1 MRTWLRNF
9 TIITRII
16 LFNLL
21 FLNMPTL
28 QQIIETLESAV
39 PKMYQES
46 YDNSGLLFG
55 NRNANIKKAMLCL
68 DCTEPVLDE
77 AIANGC
83 QLIIAHHPIVFKGL
97 KSLTGANY
105 IERVMIR
112 AIQKNIAI
120 YACHTN
126 LDNMAIGV
134 NHIIGKKLGLTH
146 TSILAPLKNTL
157 KQLYTYAPLS
167 EAETI
172 RQALYKAGAGSIG
185 NYSECSFNSIGL
197 GTFKA
202 GKQAKPFIGA
212 LGTLHEEKEV
222 KIEVVYPIHCE
233 HAVLRALHEAHPYE
247 EIAYGTLQIE
257 IENKQLGAGL
267 IGKLAEPLQEKQ
279 FLKLLKTKMKTSCIR
294 HTQLNGKPIQT
305 IAVCGGAG
313 SFLLQHAKKAGADVY
328 VTADFKYHEFFDA
341 ENQIIIADIGH
352 YESEQFTYEIF
363 SELLSKKFPTF
374 AILKTS
380 VNTNPVNYYS

>member
-1 MRTWLRNF
+1 
-9 TIITRII
+9 
-16 LFNLL
+16 
-21 FLNMPTL
+21 MPTL
-28 QQIIETLESAV
+28 QQIIDSIESTA
-39 PKMYQES
+39 PRIYQEA

-55 NRNANIKKAMLCL
+55 NRHANIKKTMLCL
-68 DCTEPVLDE
+68 DCTEEVLED
-77 AIANGC
+77 AISNGC

-105 IERVMIR
+105 VERVMIR

-126 LDNMAIGV
+126 LDNISAGV
-134 NHIIGKKLGLTH
+134 NAIIGKKLGLTN
-146 TSILAPLKNTL
+146 TSVLAPMKNTL

-167 EAETI
+167 EAESV

-185 NYSECSFNSIGL
+185 NYTECSFNSIGL

-202 GKQAKPFIGA
+202 NKQAKPFIGS
-212 LGTLHEEKEV
+212 LGSLHEEKEV
-222 KIEVVYPIHCE
+222 KIEVVYPIHAE
-233 HAVLRALHEAHPYE
+233 QNVLKALHETHPYE
-247 EIAYGTLQIE
+247 EIALGTLQIE

-267 IGKLAEPLQEKQ
+267 IGKLPEPIDEKQ
-279 FLKLLKTKMKTSCIR
+279 FLKLLKTKMKTGGIR
-294 HTQLNGKPIQT
+294 HTKLLGKPIQKV
-305 IAVCGGAG
+305 AVCGGSG
-313 SFLLQHAKKAGADVY
+313 SFLLQQAKKAGADVF
-328 VTADFKYHEFFDA
+328 VSADFKYHEFFDA
-341 ENQIIIADIGH
+341 ENQLLIADIGH
-352 YESEQFTYEIF
+352 YESEQFTYEFF